1 MSNLNTSHLTD
12 KEIKEKIKVL
22 IEQERVNKI
31 ESDRWKYLRKQ
42 VEVETEWDFWCNT
55 AVHRQ
60 NVKRWLEEWAFN
72 DCGKYLKMIKEHTI
86 PPIYT
91 QIENDPDDYEQF
103 YSDLWSAFRYRSKE
117 EAKEEKKS
125 SRIAWAITLGAP
137 ITVGIIL
144 WIVLGLWQ

>member
-1 MSNLNTSHLTD
+1 MY
-12 KEIKEKIKVL
+12 K
-22 IEQERVNKI
+22 R
-31 ESDRWKYLRKQ
+31 Q
-42 VEVETEWDFWCNT
+42 V
-55 AVHRQ
+55 
-60 NVKRWLEEWAFN
+60 
-72 DCGKYLKMIKEHTI
+72 HTI